1 MEDLNQYIQQKTV
14 DAISNLATAIAED
27 RSTVGDLTATN
38 SRLSEEIIVVNQIL
52 VKIMEE
58 NKKLR
63 AKTARGSLGEKHKV
77 HKTEGIFYCFRC
89 DL

>member
-58 NKKLR
+58 NKILR
-63 AKTARGSLGEKHKV
+63 AKTASGSLGEEHKG